1 MNSFLFIIIIQMSNK
16 KIDINP
22 NLFNIG
28 GSLKTR
34 KKREK
39 KQKSTNVPLISPNV
53 LKNKLL
59 KRIKEH
65 KIKETENLENNK
77 RKLPEING
85 ENIGGNNGG
94 NTNNNS
100 IATDLGNYTDEFN
113 DSINYLQT
121 LSKQKKIDEQK
132 DIFEKN
138 KQKRKEDL
146 ERKTVKNYQSILSS
160 PTNLPNVNIELPD
173 ELKEQLITINTQPQ
187 INYTAEPI
195 TLTSYSVDE
204 VPYGCLKNGIK
215 PTYKVWNKTHKNI
228 SDTSVTNMQ
237 PLVLE
242 PKVALLEPKV
252 ALLEPKV
259 ALLEPKVALLKPNI
273 TTQTNERE
281 NRLNNLKN
289 KIKEKQNI
297 INNGNNVTNIT
308 DTQEVIHTNNEI
320 NSANSMET
328 SQIPTKK
335 FIKKTICRKY
345 TLGKSKIKKTIGVL
359 IKDRGTRKQVIS
371 AHRDLKKKSINDIK
385 SYLKDHNLIKIG
397 STAPNDVIRKL
408 YESSMLAGEITNS
421 NTDTLIHNL
430 MKDDKEL

>member
-1 MNSFLFIIIIQMSNK
+1 MSNK

-22 NLFNIG
+22 DLFNIG
-28 GSLKTR
+28 GSSKTR

-39 KQKSTNVPLISPNV
+39 KQKPTNVPLISPNV

-77 RKLPEING
+77 KKLPEING
-85 ENIGGNNGG
+85 GGIEK
-94 NTNNNS
+94 NTNNKTNV
-100 IATDLGNYTDEFN
+100 TDLGNYTDEFN

-121 LSKQKKIDEQK
+121 LSKQKKVDEQK

-138 KQKRKEDL
+138 KQKRKEEL

-160 PTNLPNVNIELPD
+160 STNLPIVNIELPE
-173 ELKEQLITINTQPQ
+173 ELKEQLITVNTPPQ
-187 INYTAEPI
+187 INYNAEPI
-195 TLTSYSVDE
+195 TLNSYTVDQL
-204 VPYGCLKNGIK
+204 PYGCLKNGIK

-228 SDTSVTNMQ
+228 ADTSITIIEPNLSSTVEPRVGLLQ
-237 PLVLE
+237 
-242 PKVALLEPKV
+242 PKVALLQPKV
-252 ALLEPKV
+252 ALLQP
-259 ALLEPKVALLKPNI
+259 
-273 TTQTNERE
+273 NERE

-297 INNGNNVTNIT
+297 INKGNNVTPI
-308 DTQEVIHTNNEI
+308 TQEITNINTNTNTNTNTNNGI
-320 NSANSMET
+320 NSANSMTTSEI
-328 SQIPTKK
+328 SQIPTKT
-335 FIKKTICRKY
+335 FIKKTISRKY

-359 IKDRGTRKQVIS
+359 IKDRGTRKQVLS
-371 AHRDLKKKSINDIK
+371 AQRDLKKKSINDIK

-421 NTDTLIHNL
+421 NTDTLIYNL

>member
-121 LSKQKKIDEQK
+121 LSKQKKID
-132 DIFEKN
+132 
-138 KQKRKEDL
+138 
-146 ERKTVKNYQSILSS
+146 
-160 PTNLPNVNIELPD
+160 
-173 ELKEQLITINTQPQ
+173 
-187 INYTAEPI
+187 
-195 TLTSYSVDE
+195 
-204 VPYGCLKNGIK
+204 
-215 PTYKVWNKTHKNI
+215 
-228 SDTSVTNMQ
+228 
-237 PLVLE
+237 
-242 PKVALLEPKV
+242 
-252 ALLEPKV
+252 
-259 ALLEPKVALLKPNI
+259 
-273 TTQTNERE
+273 
-281 NRLNNLKN
+281 
-289 KIKEKQNI
+289 
-297 INNGNNVTNIT
+297 
-308 DTQEVIHTNNEI
+308 
-320 NSANSMET
+320 
-328 SQIPTKK
+328 
-335 FIKKTICRKY
+335 
-345 TLGKSKIKKTIGVL
+345 
-359 IKDRGTRKQVIS
+359 
-371 AHRDLKKKSINDIK
+371 
-385 SYLKDHNLIKIG
+385 
-397 STAPNDVIRKL
+397 
-408 YESSMLAGEITNS
+408 
-421 NTDTLIHNL
+421 
-430 MKDDKEL
+430 